1 MDAILSTRVRSTMN
15 DKAGTPADG
24 DSPTFMRPVPTR
36 AGALL
41 WMLAGVSALALVGLQ
56 FLVANSAGAARPGNL
71 AGRVVGAIV
80 FPLLVSWLASRSG
93 HASSQRAK
101 VQVFTATSLVLL
113 ALGASTVLAVASRH

>member
-15 DKAGTPADG
+15 DKAGPPAD
-24 DSPTFMRPVPTR
+24 SNSLTFMRPVATR

-41 WMLAGVSALALVGLQ
+41 WMLAGASALALVGLQ
-56 FLVANSAGAARPGNL
+56 FLVAHSAGASRPGNL

-80 FPLLVSWLASRSG
+80 FPLLVCWLASRSG

-101 VQVFTATSLVLL
+101 VKVFTATSLLLL
-113 ALGASTVLAVASRH
+113 ALGASTLLAAASRH